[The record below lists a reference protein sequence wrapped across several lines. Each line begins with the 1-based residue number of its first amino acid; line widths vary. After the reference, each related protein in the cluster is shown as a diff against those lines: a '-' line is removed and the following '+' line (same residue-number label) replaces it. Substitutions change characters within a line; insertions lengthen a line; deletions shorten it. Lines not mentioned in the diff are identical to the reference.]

1 MTEQDKNQGA
11 PQGAP
16 QGTTTADTLF
26 DMTPKKPEPEKKQA
40 EKKQPAASGGAA
52 KKAGSPAA
60 KAAPTKYPEGTEVR
74 YQRHTLTLPKEM
86 TAKEVLDW
94 MSEDD
99 FPELAFEETEL
110 RYDKE
115 KGRLVP
121 VRKAQKKGAG
131 GPPSA
136 LSVLLKAPDADAGP
150 YPPVFRILGPDG
162 VYEVRSSPL
171 GSYHARVEGGVNL
184 TEGFFPTVA
193 PCPAGLLRRIV
204 EIFKER
210 PDTEALVTVVYDSE
224 EGEYHL
230 VWQGDVADRGSVE
243 YTPLP
248 DDERYLVYA
257 EIHSHH
263 SMRPFF
269 SDDDDA
275 SEKKLGVYGVIG
287 HVDRGRPVGL
297 FRYPCGRLRESGE
310 TRFLPL
316 RAEEIFSPAP
326 AVWSIIDQPYAY

>member
-1 MTEQDKNQGA
+1 MEPEA
-11 PQGAP
+11 
-16 QGTTTADTLF
+16 LF
-26 DMTPKKPEPEKKQA
+26 DMPPKKPEAKPEAKPEKKQP
-40 EKKQPAASGGAA
+40 EKKQPEKGKGATAGKNASQ
-52 KKAGSPAA
+52 AA
-60 KAAPTKYPEGTEVR
+60 KATPTKYPEGTEVR

-115 KGRLVP
+115 KNRLVP
-121 VRKAQKKGAG
+121 VRKAQKKGAS
-131 GPPSA
+131 GPRSA
-136 LSVLLKAPDADAGP
+136 LSVLTGVQDEEAGP
-150 YPPVFRILGPDG
+150 YPPVFRILGLDG

-171 GSYHARVEGGVNL
+171 GSFVARVEGGVNL
-184 TEGFFPTVA
+184 AEGFFPTVP
-193 PCPAGLLRRIV
+193 PCPAGLLKRIV

-210 PDTEALVTVVYDSE
+210 PDTEALVTVAYDSE
-224 EGEYHL
+224 EGEYRL

-287 HVDRGRPVGL
+287 CVDRERPVGV
-297 FRYPCGRLRESGE
+297 FRYPCGRMASGE

-316 RAEEIFSPAP
+316 RAEEIFAPAP
-326 AVWSIIDQPYAY
+326 AVWSIIDQPYT

>member
-11 PQGAP
+11 PQG
-16 QGTTTADTLF
+16 TTAPEALF
-26 DMTPKKPEPEKKQA
+26 DLTPTKPKPEKKA
-40 EKKQPAASGGAA
+40 EQKPAAAKGAA
-52 KKAGSPAA
+52 KKAAPQAGA
-60 KAAPTKYPEGTEVR
+60 AAPTKYPEGTEVR

-86 TAKEVLDW
+86 TAKQVLDW

-110 RYDKE
+110 RHDKE

-131 GPPSA
+131 GRSA
-136 LSVLLKAPDADAGP
+136 FSVLTEAPAEDAGP
-150 YPPVFRILGPDG
+150 YPPVFRILGLDG

-171 GSYHARVEGGVNL
+171 GNYCARIEGGVSL
-184 TEGFFPTVA
+184 TEGFFPTVP
-193 PCPAGLLRRIV
+193 PCPAAHLRRIV

-224 EGEYHL
+224 GGEYHL

-248 DDERYLVYA
+248 DGERYLVYA

-269 SDDDDA
+269 SDDDDS
-275 SEKKLGVYGVIG
+275 SEKKLGVYGVVG
-287 HVDRGRPVGL
+287 RVDREKPVGL
-297 FRYPCGRLRESGE
+297 FRYPCGRLQSGE

-326 AVWSIIDQPYAY
+326 AVWSLIDQPYYT

>member
-1 MTEQDKNQGA
+1 LSEQDKNQGTA
-11 PQGAP
+11 QGAP
-16 QGTTTADTLF
+16 QGTMEPEALF
-26 DMTPKKPEPEKKQA
+26 DMTPKKPEPEKKQP
-40 EKKQPAASGGAA
+40 EKGKGATAGKNASQAA
-52 KKAGSPAA
+52 KT
-60 KAAPTKYPEGTEVR
+60 APTKYPEGTEVR
-74 YQRHTLTLPKEM
+74 YQRHTLTLTKEM

-115 KGRLVP
+115 KNRLVP

-131 GPPSA
+131 DPGS
-136 LSVLLKAPDADAGP
+136 LSVLLQAPDEETGP
-150 YPPVFRILGPDG
+150 YPPVFRILGLDG

-171 GSYHARVEGGVNL
+171 GSFCARVEGGVGL
-184 TEGFFPTVA
+184 TEGFFPTVP
-193 PCPAGLLRRIV
+193 PCPAGLLKTIV

-210 PDTEALVTVVYDSE
+210 PDTEALVTVVCDSE

-243 YTPLP
+243 YAPLP

-257 EIHSHH
+257 EVHSHH

-269 SDDDDA
+269 SGDDDR
-275 SEKKLGVYGVIG
+275 SEKRLGAYGVVG
-287 HVDRGRPVGL
+287 HVDRERPVGI
-297 FRYPCGRLRESGE
+297 FRYPCGRLESGE

-316 RAEEIFSPAP
+316 RAEEVFTPAP
-326 AVWSIIDQPYAY
+326 AVWSIIDQPYT

>member
-1 MTEQDKNQGA
+1 MSEQDKDQGTA
-11 PQGAP
+11 QGAP
-16 QGTTTADTLF
+16 QGTMEPEALF
-26 DMTPKKPEPEKKQA
+26 DMTPKKPEPEKKQP
-40 EKKQPAASGGAA
+40 EKKQPEKGKGAA
-52 KKAGSPAA
+52 AGKSASKATSAS
-60 KAAPTKYPEGTEVR
+60 PTKYAEGTEVR

-99 FPELAFEETEL
+99 FPELKYEETEL

-115 KGRLVP
+115 KNRLVP
-121 VRKAQKKGAG
+121 VRKAQKKGAV
-131 GPPSA
+131 GPRSA
-136 LSVLLKAPDADAGP
+136 LSVLLEAPDEDAGP
-150 YPPVFRILGPDG
+150 YPPVFRILGLDG

-171 GSYHARVEGGVNL
+171 GSYCARVEGGASL
-184 TEGFFPTVA
+184 TEGFFPTVP
-193 PCPAGLLRRIV
+193 PCPAGHLKRIV

-210 PDTEALVTVVYDSE
+210 PDKEALVIVVYDSE

-230 VWQGDVADRGSVE
+230 VWQGDVADRGRVE

-263 SMRPFF
+263 SMSPFF
-269 SDDDDA
+269 SRDDDA
-275 SEKKLGVYGVIG
+275 SEKKLGVYGVVG
-287 HVDRGRPVGL
+287 HVDRERPVGV
-297 FRYPCGRLRESGE
+297 FRYPCGRLDSGE

-316 RAEEIFSPAP
+316 RAEEIFTPAP
-326 AVWSIIDQPYAY
+326 AVWSIIDQPYA

>member
-1 MTEQDKNQGA
+1 LSEQDKNQGA
-11 PQGAP
+11 AQGAP
-16 QGTTTADTLF
+16 QGTMEPEALF
-26 DMTPKKPEPEKKQA
+26 DMTPKKPEPEKKQP
-40 EKKQPAASGGAA
+40 EKKPAAGSAA
-52 KKAGSPAA
+52 KKAATPAGS
-60 KAAPTKYPEGTEVR
+60 AAPTKYAEGTEVR

-115 KGRLVP
+115 KNRLVP

-131 GPPSA
+131 EPGSA
-136 LSVLLKAPDADAGP
+136 LSVFPEAPSPGPDGAGP
-150 YPPVFRILGPDG
+150 YPPVFRILGFDG

-171 GSYHARVEGGVNL
+171 GSFVARVEGGVGV
-184 TEGFFPTVA
+184 TEGFFPTVP
-193 PCPAGLLRRIV
+193 PCPAGLLKRIV

-210 PDTEALVTVVYDSE
+210 PDTEGLVTVVYDSE
-224 EGEYHL
+224 EREYRL

-269 SDDDDA
+269 SDDDDS
-275 SEKKLGVYGVIG
+275 SEKRLGAYGVVG
-287 HVDRGRPVGL
+287 YVDRERPVGI
-297 FRYPCGRLRESGE
+297 FRYPCGRLESGE

-326 AVWSIIDQPYAY
+326 AVWSIIDQPYA

>member
-1 MTEQDKNQGA
+1 LSEQDKNRGTA
-11 PQGAP
+11 QGAP
-16 QGTTTADTLF
+16 QGTMEPQALF
-26 DMTPKKPEPEKKQA
+26 DMTPKKPEPEKKQP
-40 EKKQPAASGGAA
+40 EKKPAAGSAA
-52 KKAGSPAA
+52 KKAPTP
-60 KAAPTKYPEGTEVR
+60 PTKYAEGTEVR
-74 YQRHTLTLPKEM
+74 YQRHTLILPKEM

-115 KGRLVP
+115 KNRLVP
-121 VRKAQKKGAG
+121 VRKAQKKGAS
-131 GPPSA
+131 GPRSA
-136 LSVLLKAPDADAGP
+136 LSVLLEAPDEETGP
-150 YPPVFRILGPDG
+150 YPPVFRILGLDG

-171 GSYHARVEGGVNL
+171 GNFIVRVEGGVNL
-184 TEGFFPTVA
+184 AEGFFPTVP
-193 PCPAGLLRRIV
+193 PCPAALLKRIV

-210 PDTEALVTVVYDSE
+210 PDMEALVTVVYDSE
-224 EGEYHL
+224 ERDYHL

-248 DDERYLVYA
+248 DDERFFVYA

-269 SDDDDA
+269 SDDDDS
-275 SEKKLGVYGVIG
+275 SEKKLGAYGVVG
-287 HVDRGRPVGL
+287 HVDKERPVGL
-297 FRYPCGRLRESGE
+297 FRYPCGRLDSGE

-316 RAEEIFSPAP
+316 RAEEIFAPAP
-326 AVWSIIDQPYAY
+326 AVWSIIDQPYYT